1 MPKLTEAAEL
11 LDRLPEDS
19 KQAIAALIDLKV
31 EDNMDKVL
39 NKLDSMT
46 ETFNARFEL
55 LEKTVDVRLKA
66 LDEKIDAG
74 LKNLDDKIDT
84 KFDALTHR
92 INAIYWFIGAV
103 VTLAVAVLRYLPPSS
118 LH

>member
-1 MPKLTEAAEL
+1 MSKLTEAAEL
-11 LDRLPEDS
+11 LDQLPAES
-19 KQAIAALIDLKV
+19 RRAITTLIDLKT

-66 LDEKIDAG
+66 
-74 LKNLDDKIDT
+74 LDDKIDT

>member
-11 LDRLPEDS
+11 LDQLPAES
-19 KQAIAALIDLKV
+19 RRAITTLIDLKT

-66 LDEKIDAG
+66 
-74 LKNLDDKIDT
+74 LDDKIDT

>member
-1 MPKLTEAAEL
+1 MSKLTEAAEL
-11 LDRLPEDS
+11 LDQLPAES
-19 KQAIAALIDLKV
+19 RRAITTLIDLKT

-66 LDEKIDAG
+66 LA
-74 LKNLDDKIDT
+74 DKIDT
-84 KFDALTHR
+84 ELDALTHR

>member
-1 MPKLTEAAEL
+1 
-11 LDRLPEDS
+11 
-19 KQAIAALIDLKV
+19 
-31 EDNMDKVL
+31 MDKIL
-39 NKLDSMT
+39 HKLDSMT

-66 LDEKIDAG
+66 
-74 LKNLDDKIDT
+74 LDDKIDT

>member
-1 MPKLTEAAEL
+1 MSKLTETAEL

-19 KQAIAALIDLKV
+19 KQAITALIDLKV

-46 ETFNARFEL
+46 EIFNARFEL

-66 LDEKIDAG
+66 
-74 LKNLDDKIDT
+74 LDDKIDT

-103 VTLAVAVLRYLPPSS
+103 ATLAVAVLRYLPPSS

>member
-1 MPKLTEAAEL
+1 MSKLTEAAEL
-11 LDRLPEDS
+11 LDQLPAES
-19 KQAIAALIDLKV
+19 RRAITTLIDLKT

-66 LDEKIDAG
+66 LD
-74 LKNLDDKIDT
+74 DKIDT

-92 INAIYWFIGAV
+92 INAISWFIGAV

>member
-1 MPKLTEAAEL
+1 MSKLTEAAEL

-19 KQAIAALIDLKV
+19 KQAITALIDLKV

-66 LDEKIDAG
+66 LD
-74 LKNLDDKIDT
+74 DKIDT

>member
-1 MPKLTEAAEL
+1 MSKLTETAEL
-11 LDRLPEDS
+11 LDQLPAES
-19 KQAIAALIDLKV
+19 RRAITTLIDLKT

-66 LDEKIDAG
+66 LD
-74 LKNLDDKIDT
+74 DKIDT

-92 INAIYWFIGAV
+92 INAIYSFIGAV
-103 VTLAVAVLRYLPPSS
+103 MTLAVAVLRCLPPSS

>member
-1 MPKLTEAAEL
+1 MSKLTEAAEL
-11 LDRLPEDS
+11 LDQLPAES
-19 KQAIAALIDLKV
+19 RRAITTLIDLKT

-66 LDEKIDAG
+66 
-74 LKNLDDKIDT
+74 LDDKIDT

-103 VTLAVAVLRYLPPSS
+103 VTLAVAVLRYLPPSP

>member
-1 MPKLTEAAEL
+1 MSKLTEAAEL
-11 LDRLPEDS
+11 LDQLPAES
-19 KQAIAALIDLKV
+19 RRAITTLIDLKT

-46 ETFNARFEL
+46 EIFNARFEL

-66 LDEKIDAG
+66 
-74 LKNLDDKIDT
+74 LDDKIDT

-103 VTLAVAVLRYLPPSS
+103 ATLAVAVLRYLPPSS

>member
-1 MPKLTEAAEL
+1 MSKLTETAEL

-19 KQAIAALIDLKV
+19 KQAITALIDLKV

-66 LDEKIDAG
+66 LD
-74 LKNLDDKIDT
+74 DKIDT
-84 KFDALTHR
+84 KFDALTHQ

>member
-1 MPKLTEAAEL
+1 MSKLTETEL

-19 KQAIAALIDLKV
+19 KQAITALIDLKV

-66 LDEKIDAG
+66 LD
-74 LKNLDDKIDT
+74 DKIDT

>member
-1 MPKLTEAAEL
+1 MSKLTEAAEL
-11 LDRLPEDS
+11 LDQLPAES
-19 KQAIAALIDLKV
+19 RRAITTLIDLKT

-55 LEKTVDVRLKA
+55 LEKTVDVRLKT
-66 LDEKIDAG
+66 
-74 LKNLDDKIDT
+74 LDDKIDT

>member
-1 MPKLTEAAEL
+1 MSKLTETAEL

-19 KQAIAALIDLKV
+19 KKAITALIDLKV

-66 LDEKIDAG
+66 LD
-74 LKNLDDKIDT
+74 DKIDT

>member
-1 MPKLTEAAEL
+1 MSKLTETAAL

-19 KQAIAALIDLKV
+19 KQAITALIDLKV

-66 LDEKIDAG
+66 LD
-74 LKNLDDKIDT
+74 DKIDT

>member
-1 MPKLTEAAEL
+1 MSKLTEAAEL
-11 LDRLPEDS
+11 LDQLPDES
-19 KQAIAALIDLKV
+19 RRAITTLIDLKT

-66 LDEKIDAG
+66 
-74 LKNLDDKIDT
+74 LDDKIDT

>member
-1 MPKLTEAAEL
+1 MSKLTEAAEL

-66 LDEKIDAG
+66 LD
-74 LKNLDDKIDT
+74 DKIDT

>member
-1 MPKLTEAAEL
+1 MSKLTETAEL

-19 KQAIAALIDLKV
+19 KQAITALIDLKV
-31 EDNMDKVL
+31 ENNMDKVL

-66 LDEKIDAG
+66 
-74 LKNLDDKIDT
+74 LDDKIDT

>member
-1 MPKLTEAAEL
+1 MSKLTETAEL

-19 KQAIAALIDLKV
+19 KQAITALIDLKV

-66 LDEKIDAG
+66 LD
-74 LKNLDDKIDT
+74 DKIEHTARVAAD
-84 KFDALTHR
+84 KYEK
-92 INAIYWFIGAV
+92 AI
-103 VTLAVAVLRYLPPSS
+103 SS
-118 LH
+118 HNRRQEWASRFLDVFRSVSAG

>member
-1 MPKLTEAAEL
+1 
-11 LDRLPEDS
+11 
-19 KQAIAALIDLKV
+19 
-31 EDNMDKVL
+31 MDKVL

-66 LDEKIDAG
+66 LD
-74 LKNLDDKIDT
+74 DKIDT

-103 VTLAVAVLRYLPPSS
+103 ATLAVAVLRYLPPSS

>member
-1 MPKLTEAAEL
+1 MSKLTETAAL

-19 KQAIAALIDLKV
+19 KQAITALIDLKV
-31 EDNMDKVL
+31 ENNMDKVL

-46 ETFNARFEL
+46 EIFNARFEL

-66 LDEKIDAG
+66 
-74 LKNLDDKIDT
+74 LDDKIDT

>member
-1 MPKLTEAAEL
+1 
-11 LDRLPEDS
+11 
-19 KQAIAALIDLKV
+19 
-31 EDNMDKVL
+31 MDKVL

-66 LDEKIDAG
+66 LD
-74 LKNLDDKIDT
+74 DKIDT

-92 INAIYWFIGAV
+92 INAIYWFIGAA

>member
-1 MPKLTEAAEL
+1 MSKLTETAAL

-19 KQAIAALIDLKV
+19 KQAITALIDLKV

-46 ETFNARFEL
+46 EIFNARFEL
-55 LEKTVDVRLKA
+55 LENTVDVRLKA
-66 LDEKIDAG
+66 LDDKIDIVDG
-74 LKNLDDKIDT
+74 KIDT

-92 INAIYWFIGAV
+92 VNAIYWFIGIA
-103 VTLAVAVLRYLPPSS
+103 VTLAVAILRYS
-118 LH
+118 LY

>member
-1 MPKLTEAAEL
+1 MSKLTEAAEL
-11 LDRLPEDS
+11 LDQLPAES
-19 KQAIAALIDLKV
+19 RRAITTLIDLKT
-31 EDNMDKVL
+31 EDNMDQVL

-66 LDEKIDAG
+66 LD
-74 LKNLDDKIDT
+74 DKIDT

-103 VTLAVAVLRYLPPSS
+103 ATLAVAVLRYLPPSS

>member
-1 MPKLTEAAEL
+1 MSKLTEAAEL
-11 LDRLPEDS
+11 LDQLPAES
-19 KQAIAALIDLKV
+19 RRAITTLIDLKT

-66 LDEKIDAG
+66 LDDKIDIVDG
-74 LKNLDDKIDT
+74 KIDT

-92 INAIYWFIGAV
+92 VNAIYWFIGIA
-103 VTLAVAVLRYLPPSS
+103 VTLAVAILRYS
-118 LH
+118 LY

>member
-1 MPKLTEAAEL
+1 MSKLTEAAEL
-11 LDRLPEDS
+11 LDQLPAES
-19 KQAIAALIDLKV
+19 RRAITTLIDLKT

-39 NKLDSMT
+39 NKLDSMK

-66 LDEKIDAG
+66 
-74 LKNLDDKIDT
+74 LDDKIDT

>member
-1 MPKLTEAAEL
+1 MSKLTEAAEL
-11 LDRLPEDS
+11 LDQLPAES
-19 KQAIAALIDLKV
+19 RRAITTLIDLKT

-66 LDEKIDAG
+66 
-74 LKNLDDKIDT
+74 LDDKIDT

-118 LH
+118 LL

>member
-1 MPKLTEAAEL
+1 MSKLTEATEL
-11 LDRLPEDS
+11 LDQLPAES
-19 KQAIAALIDLKV
+19 RRAITTLIDLKT

-46 ETFNARFEL
+46 ETFNARFDL

-66 LDEKIDAG
+66 LD
-74 LKNLDDKIDT
+74 DKIDT
-84 KFDALTHR
+84 KFDALIHR

>member
-1 MPKLTEAAEL
+1 MSKLTEAAEL
-11 LDRLPEDS
+11 LDQLPAES
-19 KQAIAALIDLKV
+19 KQAITALIDLKV

-66 LDEKIDAG
+66 LD
-74 LKNLDDKIDT
+74 DKIDT

>member
-1 MPKLTEAAEL
+1 MSKLTETAEL

-19 KQAIAALIDLKV
+19 KQAITALIDLKV

-55 LEKTVDVRLKA
+55 LEKTVDVRLKS
-66 LDEKIDAG
+66 
-74 LKNLDDKIDT
+74 LDDKIDT

-92 INAIYWFIGAV
+92 INAIYWSIGAV

>member
-1 MPKLTEAAEL
+1 MSKLTETAEL

-19 KQAIAALIDLKV
+19 KQAITALIDLKV

-66 LDEKIDAG
+66 LDDE
-74 LKNLDDKIDT
+74 IDT

>member
-1 MPKLTEAAEL
+1 MSKLTETAEL

-19 KQAIAALIDLKV
+19 KQAITALIDLKV

-66 LDEKIDAG
+66 LD
-74 LKNLDDKIDT
+74 DKIDT

-103 VTLAVAVLRYLPPSS
+103 VTLAVAVLCYLPPSS

>member
-1 MPKLTEAAEL
+1 MSKLTETAEL

-19 KQAIAALIDLKV
+19 KQAITALIDLKV

-46 ETFNARFEL
+46 ETFNARFDL

-66 LDEKIDAG
+66 
-74 LKNLDDKIDT
+74 LDDKIDT

>member
-1 MPKLTEAAEL
+1 MSKLTEAAEL
-11 LDRLPEDS
+11 LDQLPAES
-19 KQAIAALIDLKV
+19 RRAITTLIDLKT

-46 ETFNARFEL
+46 ET
-55 LEKTVDVRLKA
+55 VDVRLKA
-66 LDEKIDAG
+66 
-74 LKNLDDKIDT
+74 LDDKIDT

>member
-1 MPKLTEAAEL
+1 MSKWTEAAEL
-11 LDRLPEDS
+11 LDQLPAES
-19 KQAIAALIDLKV
+19 RRAITTLIDLKT

-66 LDEKIDAG
+66 
-74 LKNLDDKIDT
+74 LDDKIDT

>member
-1 MPKLTEAAEL
+1 MSKLTEAAEL

-46 ETFNARFEL
+46 ETFNARFDL

-66 LDEKIDAG
+66 
-74 LKNLDDKIDT
+74 LDDKIDT

>member
-1 MPKLTEAAEL
+1 MSKLTEAAEL
-11 LDRLPEDS
+11 LDQLPAES
-19 KQAIAALIDLKV
+19 RRAITTLIDLKT

-46 ETFNARFEL
+46 ETFNARFDL

-66 LDEKIDAG
+66 
-74 LKNLDDKIDT
+74 LDDKIDT

>member
-1 MPKLTEAAEL
+1 MSKLTEAAEL
-11 LDRLPEDS
+11 LDQLPAES
-19 KQAIAALIDLKV
+19 RRAITTLIDLKT

-55 LEKTVDVRLKA
+55 LEKPVDVRLKA
-66 LDEKIDAG
+66 
-74 LKNLDDKIDT
+74 LDDKIDT

>member
-1 MPKLTEAAEL
+1 MSKLTETAEL

-66 LDEKIDAG
+66 LD
-74 LKNLDDKIDT
+74 DKIDT